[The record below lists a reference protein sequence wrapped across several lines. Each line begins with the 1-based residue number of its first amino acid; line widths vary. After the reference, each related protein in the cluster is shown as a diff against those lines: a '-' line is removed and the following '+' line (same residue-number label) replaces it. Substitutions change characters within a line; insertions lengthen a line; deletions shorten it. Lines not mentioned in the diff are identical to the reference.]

1 MTTHSKALAAVAGG
15 TLAVALLAG
24 CSNNT
29 GSDAADDGAA
39 GGPTAAP
46 SSQDSSSPASASA
59 SESASGSATES
70 GSSSAPTSAEGVDA
84 IAAAIETV
92 EADGGQAVGI
102 ERKDNGGGSWE
113 LEVLDGEEL
122 FEIEVDSSG
131 QNPGAREPEDT
142 DAGELDRIRSATVPL
157 AEALETARG
166 EAADQDL
173 LKAEIEDEDN
183 VVVWKVEFGTD
194 GEEMIEVLVDAA
206 SGEIV
211 K

>member
-70 GSSSAPTSAEGVDA
+70 ASSSAPASAEGGDA
-84 IAAAIETV
+84 IATAIETV
-92 EADGGQAVGI
+92 EADGRQAVGI

-113 LEVLDGEEL
+113 LEVLEGEEL
-122 FEIEVDSSG
+122 FQIEVDSSG

>member
-70 GSSSAPTSAEGVDA
+70 ASSSAPASAEGGDA
-84 IAAAIETV
+84 IATAIETV

-102 ERKDNGGGSWE
+102 ERKDNGGGRWE

-122 FEIEVDSSG
+122 FQIEVDSSG